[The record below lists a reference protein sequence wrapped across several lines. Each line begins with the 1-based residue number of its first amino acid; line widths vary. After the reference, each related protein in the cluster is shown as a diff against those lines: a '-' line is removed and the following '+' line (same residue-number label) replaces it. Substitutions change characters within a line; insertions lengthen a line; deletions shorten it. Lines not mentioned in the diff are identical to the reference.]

1 MEKFKSPVV
10 QAMNTIRFVGDEMKR
25 TGQPAKIDRLASI
38 IGSANEQ
45 MAWSIVDELRERKL
59 VVKGENFGD
68 TDGVFRAPLSLT
80 LAGWQKYEDER

>member
-1 MEKFKSPVV
+1 
-10 QAMNTIRFVGDEMKR
+10 MKR